1 MPQPAVRVGV
11 CGIPLGKGESIMGHS
26 PSAHETSRSSSRFLF
41 TVLLICV
48 LLAGAGGIAFIWL
61 MTEPTYIVRG
71 MVRIAPVVRSVLTNE
86 PQPDE
91 AASYVQFVNTQ
102 ALLLMSDEQRLQK
115 IVDDLAGRNL
125 AFFSGRPSTR
135 LEELLAKVWPRDV
148 TEPPDQVLRKAI
160 AKQEITAGYVP
171 DSELMAVT
179 MRSQN
184 NDEARSIVNSFLR
197 NYVGQYGVESTTRES
212 QDIMILENQ
221 RTEYQKRIAESRQ
234 KLRLLEMRHGLDSLQ
249 QVELQSQPALQARL
263 VQLEMD
269 RIKVQADI
277 EVYEKTEKLDLS
289 PERIVAA
296 RTEHINSDPMIKEL
310 TARIVQTEVDLIVAS
325 QTSPPPDPATSLR
338 EAALKAFRQKLQE
351 RRESLAQEFDSILLH
366 KLEEAARQ
374 RMFQAEAER
383 TQLDAH
389 INRIR
394 ALLDEQHTQAVAVGT
409 ASLAMQDLQ
418 RELKMHEEVLD
429 QVTRRLTWF
438 GVEQDRRPRVQIAS
452 LAEVKEVVAH
462 RGQWTFVAVLV
473 TVALGLVLWRKRR
486 AAGLPSEMSGA

>member
-1 MPQPAVRVGV
+1 
-11 CGIPLGKGESIMGHS
+11 
-26 PSAHETSRSSSRFLF
+26 
-41 TVLLICV
+41 
-48 LLAGAGGIAFIWL
+48 
-61 MTEPTYIVRG
+61 
-71 MVRIAPVVRSVLTNE
+71 
-86 PQPDE
+86 
-91 AASYVQFVNTQ
+91 
-102 ALLLMSDEQRLQK
+102 
-115 IVDDLAGRNL
+115 
-125 AFFSGRPSTR
+125 
-135 LEELLAKVWPRDV
+135 
-148 TEPPDQVLRKAI
+148 
-160 AKQEITAGYVP
+160 
-171 DSELMAVT
+171 
-179 MRSQN
+179 
-184 NDEARSIVNSFLR
+184 
-197 NYVGQYGVESTTRES
+197 
-212 QDIMILENQ
+212 
-221 RTEYQKRIAESRQ
+221 
-234 KLRLLEMRHGLDSLQ
+234 
-249 QVELQSQPALQARL
+249 
-263 VQLEMD
+263 
-269 RIKVQADI
+269 
-277 EVYEKTEKLDLS
+277 
-289 PERIVAA
+289 
-296 RTEHINSDPMIKEL
+296 MIKEL

-351 RRESLAQEFDSILLH
+351 RRESLAQEFDSTLLH
-366 KLEEAARQ
+366 KIEEAARQ

>member
-1 MPQPAVRVGV
+1 
-11 CGIPLGKGESIMGHS
+11 MGHS
-26 PSAHETSRSSSRFLF
+26 PSAHETSRSSSRFFF

-48 LLAGAGGIAFIWL
+48 LMACVGGIAFIWL

-71 MVRIAPVVRSVLTNE
+71 MVRIAPVVRSVSTNE

-102 ALLLMSDEQRLQK
+102 AMLLMSDEQRLQK

-135 LEELLAKVWPRDV
+135 LEKLLAKVLPRDV
-148 TEPPDQVLRKAI
+148 TELPDQVLRKAI

-171 DSELMAVT
+171 DSELMVVT

-184 NDEARSIVNSFLR
+184 PEEARIIVNSFLR

-212 QDIMILENQ
+212 QDITILENQ
-221 RTEYQKRIAESRQ
+221 RTEYQKRIAKTCQE
-234 KLRLLEMRHGLDSLQ
+234 LRFLELRHGLDALQ

-289 PERIVAA
+289 PEQIVAA
-296 RTEHINSDPMIKEL
+296 RTEHINCDPMIKEL
-310 TARIVQTEVDLIVAS
+310 TTRIVQMEVDLIVAS
-325 QTSPPPDPATSLR
+325 QTPPPADSATLQR
-338 EAALKAFRQKLQE
+338 EAALKAFQQKLDE
-351 RRESLAQEFDSILLH
+351 RRKSLAEEFDSTLAN
-366 KLEEAARQ
+366 KLKEAAQQ
-374 RMFQAEAER
+374 RVIQARAEK

-389 INRIR
+389 INNIR
-394 ALLDEQHTQAVAVGT
+394 RVLSQQQARTVKVGT
-409 ASLAMQDLQ
+409 TSLDMQGLQRKLAMD
-418 RELKMHEEVLD
+418 EEVLE
-429 QVTRRLTWF
+429 QVNRRLQWF
-438 GVEQDRRPRVQIAS
+438 EMERDRRPRVQIAS
-452 LAEVKEVVAH
+452 LAEVKEVVDH

-473 TVALGLVLWRKRR
+473 TVALGLVLWRIRR
-486 AAGLPSEMSGA
+486 TVVLPPEMSGS

>member
-1 MPQPAVRVGV
+1 
-11 CGIPLGKGESIMGHS
+11 MGHS
-26 PSAHETSRSSSRFLF
+26 PSAHETSRSSSRFFF

-48 LLAGAGGIAFIWL
+48 LMACAGGIAFIWL

-71 MVRIAPVVRSVLTNE
+71 MVRIAPVVRSVSTNE

-102 ALLLMSDEQRLQK
+102 AMLLMSDEQRLQK

-135 LEELLAKVWPRDV
+135 LEKLLAKVLPRDV
-148 TEPPDQVLRKAI
+148 TELPDQVLRKAI

-171 DSELMAVT
+171 DSELMVVT

-184 NDEARSIVNSFLR
+184 PEEARIIVNSFLR

-212 QDIMILENQ
+212 QDITILENQ
-221 RTEYQKRIAESRQ
+221 RTEYQKRIAKTCQE
-234 KLRLLEMRHGLDSLQ
+234 LRFLELRHGLDALQ

-289 PERIVAA
+289 PEQIVAA
-296 RTEHINSDPMIKEL
+296 RTEHINCDPMIKEL
-310 TARIVQTEVDLIVAS
+310 TTRIVQMEVDLIVAS
-325 QTSPPPDPATSLR
+325 QTPPPADSATLQR
-338 EAALKAFRQKLQE
+338 EAALKAFQQKLDE
-351 RRESLAQEFDSILLH
+351 RRKSLAEEFDSTLAN
-366 KLEEAARQ
+366 KLKEAAQQ
-374 RMFQAEAER
+374 RVIQARAEK

-389 INRIR
+389 INNIR
-394 ALLDEQHTQAVAVGT
+394 RVLSQQQARTVKVGT
-409 ASLAMQDLQ
+409 TSLDMQGLQRKLAMD
-418 RELKMHEEVLD
+418 EEVLE
-429 QVTRRLTWF
+429 QVNRRLQWF
-438 GVEQDRRPRVQIAS
+438 EMERDRRPRVQIAS
-452 LAEVKEVVAH
+452 LAEVKEVVDH

-473 TVALGLVLWRKRR
+473 TVALGLVLWRIRR
-486 AAGLPSEMSGA
+486 TVVLPPEMSGS